1 MTQKESP
8 GGLGSQGQ
16 GRKKELNY
24 PNKKAAERQEDLLNA
39 ALAYVEIK
47 QLINLSADGKKLLEL
62 EKAPLGKRLEIAA
75 QIPLKTR
82 KAIFQP
88 DGFYREGAK

>member
-1 MTQKESP
+1 MMNE
-8 GGLGSQGQ
+8 
-16 GRKKELNY
+16 E
-24 PNKKAAERQEDLLNA
+24 
-39 ALAYVEIK
+39 ALMEIK
-47 QLINLSADGKKLLEL
+47 QLLNLSAPGKKLLEL

-82 KAIFQP
+82 KAIFQQ